1 MIFTAS
7 NELKQAVE
15 EWQEQCRVIED
26 LKRQRIVSMPRLRY
40 EKTRLDVLAEKI
52 RRLSDICE

>member
-7 NELKQAVE
+7 KELKQAVE

-40 EKTRLDVLAEKI
+40 EKTRLNVLAEKI
-52 RRLSDICE
+52 RRLSDVCE

>member
-7 NELKQAVE
+7 KELKQAVE

-40 EKTRLDVLAEKI
+40 EKTRLNVLAEKI
-52 RRLSDICE
+52 RKLSDICE

>member
-7 NELKQAVE
+7 KELKQAVE
-15 EWQEQCRVIED
+15 EWQLQCDVIAS
-26 LKRQRIVSMPRLRY
+26 LKRQRIVSMSRLRY
-40 EKTRLDVLAEKI
+40 EKTQLDLLAEKI

>member
-7 NELKQAVE
+7 KELKQAVE

-40 EKTRLDVLAEKI
+40 EKTQLDVLAEKI

>member
-7 NELKQAVE
+7 KELKQAVE
-15 EWQEQCRVIED
+15 EWQKQCRVIED

>member
-7 NELKQAVE
+7 KELKQAVE

-26 LKRQRIVSMPRLRY
+26 LKRQRIVSMSRLRY
-40 EKTRLDVLAEKI
+40 EKTQLDLLAEKI

>member
-7 NELKQAVE
+7 KELKQAVE

>member
-7 NELKQAVE
+7 KELKKAVE

-40 EKTRLDVLAEKI
+40 EKTRLNVLAEKI

>member
-7 NELKQAVE
+7 KELKQAVE

-52 RRLSDICE
+52 RRLSNICE

>member
-7 NELKQAVE
+7 KELKQAVE
-15 EWQEQCRVIED
+15 EWQLQYEAIAS
-26 LKRQRIVSMPRLRY
+26 LKRQRIVSMSRLRY
-40 EKTRLDVLAEKI
+40 EKTQLDLLAEKI

>member
-7 NELKQAVE
+7 KELKQAVE

-40 EKTRLDVLAEKI
+40 EKTRLNVLAEKI

>member
-7 NELKQAVE
+7 KELKQAVG

>member
-1 MIFTAS
+1 MIYTAS
-7 NELKQAVE
+7 KELKQAVE

-40 EKTRLDVLAEKI
+40 EKTRLNVLAEKI
-52 RRLSDICE
+52 RRLSDVCE